1 MQFFDVILSLAALFG
16 LGAFLTLRC
25 RLPGALAPLAGL
37 SLVSLWFTL
46 AGMAG
51 LLRPAGWLALALGF
65 GLGIWAFWPRRG
77 QKLSARQALGQIF
90 TPGAAL
96 FWGLTLAF
104 LVYFAIRQPL
114 FSDFDEFSF
123 WGTAAKLTKVN
134 DTLYTECEVGWAWQA
149 TQNPGLITLSYFLQ
163 FLGSFA
169 PWKVYL
175 AYDALLF
182 ACFGAVL
189 GATGW
194 KKYENAV
201 ALGLICWCVPWF
213 FTTYCRTIYLSGVY
227 MTSYGDIPAGVVLGG
242 AVAFWLC
249 LRQAEKAPFWT
260 LLPVLALTGN
270 IKSNTFVLSLV
281 AAGLVAA
288 DCFFFPKGSFKK
300 GLLRR
305 VGGCA
310 ACFAAPL
317 ALYLGW
323 SRYIAG
329 LVAANAGAGGMGE
342 TSENVVTVAIS
353 GIRILLGLPVGDY
366 YTQRLDRLEQ
376 AGRDMTTAF
385 WSMETGN
392 LTAIGC
398 GAIVVAF
405 IWLTFLAAFVVA
417 GEKRLRLR
425 TGLAAL
431 LSTGGFVA
439 YNFMLVLSYAFIFK
453 EFQCEALEDYNRYI
467 YTYYIAWFLI
477 ALAFLS
483 LALQKSRLP
492 LLGGTGALAL
502 ALVMMLRVNQLV
514 LPQFSVLGFSDASF
528 ADQRI
533 SQARADA
540 VTEAVEPD
548 SRIFLVSQG
557 EDGKTWFE
565 YSYDFLPLIVD
576 YSGDLTRGGGG
587 GTFGLPELRPEENE
601 NYNGWLYYHPYTAQ
615 EWADTVRSGGCSYIF
630 IDELDEIFI
639 ESYADLFSDGL
650 QAARSGSTLL
660 YRVTESG
667 LFTPVEMEVPQ

>member
-1 MQFFDVILSLAALFG
+1 MEILNVLISLLALFG

-25 RLPGALAPLAGL
+25 RLPGALAPLGGL
-37 SLVSLWFTL
+37 ALVSLWFTL

-51 LLRPAGWLALALGF
+51 VLRPAGWVLLALGF
-65 GLGIWAFWPRRG
+65 GLGAVAFLPAKNG
-77 QKLSARQALGQIF
+77 PAGLKNKLGEIF

-104 LVYFAIRQPL
+104 LVYFAVRQPL

-149 TQNPGLITLSYFLQ
+149 TQNPGLITLGYFFQ
-163 FLGSFA
+163 FLGGFA

-175 AYDALLF
+175 AYDALMF

-189 GATGW
+189 GGVKW
-194 KKYENAV
+194 KNYPHAV
-201 ALGLICWCVPWF
+201 GLALICWTVPWF
-213 FTTYCRTIYLSGVY
+213 FTTYCRTVYLSGVY

-249 LRQAEKAPFWT
+249 LRGAEKAPFWV

-288 DCFFFPKGSFKK
+288 DWFLFAKGSFKAGAVK
-300 GLLRR
+300 RLGF
-305 VGGCA
+305 GA
-310 ACFAAPL
+310 ACFAAPM
-317 ALYLGW
+317 ALYLVWG
-323 SRYIAG
+323 RYIGG
-329 LVAANAGAGGMGE
+329 LVAANAQAGGMGE
-342 TSENVVTVAIS
+342 TSESVITVALS
-353 GIRILLGLPVGDY
+353 GIKILLGLPVGDY
-366 YTQRLDRLEQ
+366 YTARLGRLEQ

-385 WSMETGN
+385 WSMETGE

-398 GAIVVAF
+398 GAVVVVF
-405 IWLTFLAAFVVA
+405 IWLVFIAAFVVA
-417 GEKRLRLR
+417 GEKQLRLR
-425 TGLAAL
+425 TAAACL
-431 LSTGGFVA
+431 LSTAGFVA

-477 ALAFLS
+477 AAAFLS
-483 LALQKSRLP
+483 LALQKARLP
-492 LLGGTGALAL
+492 VLGGLGTLGLAVL
-502 ALVMMLRVNQLV
+502 MLLRVQMLV
-514 LPQFSVLGFSDASF
+514 LPQFSVLGFSDSSF

-533 SQARADA
+533 NEARAKA
-540 VTEAVEPD
+540 VAAAVEED

-576 YSGDLTRGGGG
+576 YSGNLEQGGGG
-587 GTFGLPELRPEENE
+587 GTFGLPGLRPGEIENP
-601 NYNGWLYYHPYTAQ
+601 NGWLYYHPYTAE
-615 EWADTVRSGGCSYIF
+615 EWAATVRESGCDYIF
-630 IDELDEIFI
+630 VDELDGIFI
-639 ESYADLFSDGL
+639 ESYSELFSDGL
-650 QAARSGSTLL
+650 EAARASETLV
-660 YRVTESG
+660 YKVTESG
-667 LFTPVEMEVPQ
+667 PFTPVEMEVPQ